1 MEHKYAIFILGNE
14 LAEAMKQFDF
24 AGSTRISARMKELAA
39 KTLKEMECIH

>member
-24 AGSTRISARMKELAA
+24 AGSARISARMKELAA